1 MGKVM
6 GREKAELLDDLDG
19 SLGSSLIIDHA
30 SKEIIRNV
38 D

>member
-6 GREKAELLDDLDG
+6 GREKAELLDLDG
-19 SLGSSLIIDHA
+19 SLGSSLIDHA
-30 SKEIIRNV
+30 SKEIRNV